1 MAKLLRVKLYEEFE
15 GYNANSEL
23 TVTENKYF
31 AMKAKGIKVNIIAG
45 HVPTSYN
52 KRPLKKD
59 DYLAMHDHP
68 FKIDEEE

>member
-1 MAKLLRVKLYEEFE
+1 
-15 GYNANSEL
+15 
-23 TVTENKYF
+23 
-31 AMKAKGIKVNIIAG
+31 
-45 HVPTSYN
+45 VPTAYN

>member
-1 MAKLLRVKLYEEFE
+1 MAKLLRVRLLEEFE
-15 GYNANSEL
+15 GYNANSVL
-23 TVTENKYF
+23 TVTEKKYF
-31 AMKAKGIKVNIIAG
+31 AIKEKGIKVNIISG

-59 DYLAMHDHP
+59 DYLTMHDHP